1 MSSDEEIEKP
11 PERRAP
17 SARASKGSRMQ
28 KLIAE
33 EEDEAEEGDLEFY
46 QQEFWAEAE
55 GDAEYDAENEDQAG
69 DSFDSDFGDSTESDD
84 DDEDDEA
91 TQKKNAKKEA
101 KIARKKSVYVDPK
114 LKEERAAKRPAAEK
128 KSHKRQRADS
138 GPVEP
143 AVFSRSS
150 LRGSTQEKTDDL
162 QARRELDEQRRRERE
177 RKRIASGKTKGAVE
191 LVRLTQEEILA
202 EAKQTEIINR
212 ASLEKMLRIEEEKRK
227 VAVRDRDTS
236 GPRIVHRSVRRGDS
250 VLTTVSFVECDVP
263 DSVNAIAPPYPAP
276 PRCTITGLPAKFC
289 DPATGTPYA
298 TLEAFRMLR
307 GKTGRRSTSF
317 AGVAPGGGLA
327 SAGAEALQP
336 AAAQAGPSAA

>member
-1 MSSDEEIEKP
+1 MSSDEEVEKP

-17 SARASKGSRMQ
+17 SSRASKGSRMQ

-33 EEDEAEEGDLEFY
+33 EEEDAEEGDVEFY
-46 QQEFWAEAE
+46 QQDFWAEAE
-55 GDAEYDAENEDQAG
+55 GDVEYDAGAEDQGA

-84 DDEDDEA
+84 DDDDDEA
-91 TQKKNAKKEA
+91 AQKKASKKEA
-101 KIARKKSVYVDPK
+101 KIARRKGVYVDPK
-114 LKEERAAKRPAAEK
+114 LKEERAAKRPAGEK

-138 GPVEP
+138 GPIE
-143 AVFSRSS
+143 AAAFSRSS

-177 RKRIASGKTKGAVE
+177 RKRVASGKTKGVVE

-263 DSVNAIAPPYPAP
+263 DAVNGIAPPYPAP

-298 TLEAFRMLR
+298 TVEAFRMLR

-317 AGVAPGGGLA
+317 AGVAPGAGLA
-327 SAGAEALQP
+327 AAAAAEALQP
-336 AAAQAGPSAA
+336 AAGPSAA